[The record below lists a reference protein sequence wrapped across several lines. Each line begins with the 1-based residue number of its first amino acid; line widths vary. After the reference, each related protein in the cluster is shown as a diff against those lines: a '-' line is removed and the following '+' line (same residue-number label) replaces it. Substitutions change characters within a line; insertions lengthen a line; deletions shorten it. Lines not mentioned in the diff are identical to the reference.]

1 MRFQNSNLVPL
12 GIMPIIHGS
21 CRRKSIGPLP
31 SCLKLAVE
39 AGIIHVGND
48 ARLTAALAEGIA
60 GESSALGEYA
70 DELGEPTYSKNRL

>member
-1 MRFQNSNLVPL
+1 MAHISGTQC
-12 GIMPIIHGS
+12 MPIIHGS
-21 CRRKSIGPLP
+21 CRRKSIVLFP

-60 GESSALGEYA
+60 GESSVLGEYA
-70 DELGEPTYSKNRL
+70 DGLGEFRRAKLQ